1 MLFKVQAALSKTLA
15 PGELVLTG
23 VSGGP
28 DSVAMLSV
36 LVELGWR
43 PHVCHL
49 NHQLRGADSDAD
61 AEFVREL
68 AARYDLSST
77 IEACT
82 VAPDEDS
89 ARRARQEFFGHV
101 AASTGVKKLMLAHTA
116 DDQVETFLL

>member
-1 MLFKVQAALSKTLA
+1 MLSKVQAALSKTLA
-15 PGELVLTG
+15 PGEAVLIG

-28 DSVAMLSV
+28 DSVALLSV

-49 NHQLRGADSDAD
+49 NHQLRGVDSDAD

-68 AARYDLSST
+68 AARYGLPST
-77 IEACT
+77 VEACT

-89 ARRARQEFFGHV
+89 ARRARQEFFARV
-101 AASTGVKKLMLAHTA
+101 SERTGLKKL
-116 DDQVETFLL
+116 

>member
-1 MLFKVQAALSKTLA
+1 MLSKVQAALAKTLA
-15 PGELVLTG
+15 PGEAMLIG

-28 DSVAMLSV
+28 DSVALLSV

-68 AARYDLSST
+68 AARHGLPST
-77 IEACT
+77 VEACT
-82 VAPDEDS
+82 VTPDEDS
-89 ARRARQEFFGHV
+89 ARRARQEFFGRV
-101 AASTGVKKLMLAHTA
+101 AANTG
-116 DDQVETFLL
+116 